1 MLELQK
7 GGGDDMRSHRRNKA
21 FTLMELLIVVAIIAV
36 LVAIAIPVFG
46 GKLDKAQEA
55 ACQANRRSLYAQVV
69 VEHMLSN
76 RPYSELFDEFVG
88 SAGKC
93 PCGGAFSWED
103 SGDTGIVHCDY
114 HDDGASGS
122 SPGSSPASSP
132 ALHGTSGL
140 SAGNFQRGSV
150 IQDETGTCV
159 IMSGMW
165 ATWTAYSGGTKA
177 AALAAQYGPDAILVN
192 ASDVKDPSFTGTLQV
207 GDLYYDPDSDTYY
220 YVNLVSQYESWPNS
234 SWVPLLQ

>member
-1 MLELQK
+1 ML
-7 GGGDDMRSHRRNKA
+7 SHRRNKA

-103 SGDTGIVHCDY
+103 SGETGIVHCDY
-114 HDDGASGS
+114 HDSGS
-122 SPGSSPASSP
+122 GSGGGSGSGSGGSSGSGSGSGPV
-132 ALHGTSGL
+132 LHGQANLNETTI
-140 SAGNFQRGSV
+140 NKGSV
-150 IQDETGTCV
+150 IQDETGTCIITTFLWPV
-159 IMSGMW
+159 
-165 ATWTAYSGGTKA
+165 WTSYSAGTKA
-177 AALAAQYGPDAILVN
+177 AQLAELYPSLVTM
-192 ASDVKDPSFTGTLQV
+192 VDPSNIKDSSTETLNA
-207 GDLYYDPDSDTYY
+207 GDLYYVSETNAFY
-220 YVNLVSQYESWPNS
+220 YVTGVNQYESRPNGG
-234 SWVPLLQ
+234 WIPLLQ